1 MHRTGTAILALTR
14 GGAVLAG
21 RLASRMA
28 VSGVSS
34 NVASEPVEVHIPERF
49 RPLLEP
55 SDAVRVESIGGS
67 LAVQIARL
75 FGERAELVC
84 IASAGLV
91 VRLIAPLLVDKTRD
105 PAVLVIDEAGRFV
118 IPILSGHVGGANASA
133 TRIADLLGAMAVLTT
148 SSDVQGTIAVDLLGH
163 DLGWQVEADREA
175 LLHAGAAVVNG
186 ERVVV
191 IEEACGREWWPM
203 DRPLPGNLHPV
214 ASWAR
219 AGEASA
225 YLWVTREAI
234 DPELRARLGRRLVV
248 YRPPPTSTS

>member
-1 MHRTGTAILALTR
+1 VHRTGTAILALTR

-28 VSGVSS
+28 VSGGVSE
-34 NVASEPVEVHIPERF
+34 AVEVYVPERF
-49 RPLLEP
+49 RPLLKP
-55 SDAVRVESIGGS
+55 SDAVRVDSIGGS
-67 LAVQIARL
+67 LAGQVARL
-75 FGERAELVC
+75 FSERAELVC
-84 IASAGLV
+84 IASAGVV
-91 VRLIAPLLVDKTRD
+91 VRLIAPLLADKTRD

-133 TRIADLLGAMAVLTT
+133 MRIAGLLGAMAVLTT
-148 SSDVQGTIAVDLLGH
+148 SSDVQGTIAVDLLGR
-163 DLGWQVEADREA
+163 DLGWQVEADRDA
-175 LLHAGAAVVNG
+175 LLHAAAAVVNG

-191 IEEACGREWWPM
+191 IEEACGREWWPV

-234 DPELRARLGRRLVV
+234 DPELRARLGQRLVV
-248 YRPPPTSTS
+248 YRPPPTSTP